1 MEKPESRET
10 GHYRSKERS
19 VFIGFLLGLF
29 TIFPKIVAVLIANS
43 ITLLSDLLRTCSETL
58 GSFFSWVTL
67 RRVAKGKTFIYN
79 YGYGKLENLSSL
91 VIAVVMII
99 SFAVIIY
106 NAIERFRSPVTV
118 HRVGLGLLIAI
129 AAAGVNVVL
138 WRRIY
143 LIARAEHSPV
153 MESQW
158 RLYRAKTM
166 ANLCVILSLGLSVA
180 LRRYAWSVYID
191 PVGSVLLSGFLLFSA
206 YRVVSMSMYD
216 LLDRSL
222 EESLQLII
230 VKGLTT
236 YFDEYRKLHGIR
248 SRRSGAN
255 VYVEIFLEFD
265 ENRKMVDVHRVIDEM
280 KASLEREIKGSQVA
294 IVPATS
300 PIV

>member
-1 MEKPESRET
+1 LAKPESPET

-43 ITLLSDLLRTCSETL
+43 ITLLSDLLQTCSETL
-58 GSFFSWVTL
+58 GSFFSWLTL
-67 RRVAKGKTFIYN
+67 RRVAKGKTFLYN
-79 YGYGKLENLSSL
+79 YGYGKLENLSSM
-91 VIAVVMII
+91 VIAGVMII

-106 NAIERFRSPVTV
+106 NAIERFRNPVTV
-118 HRVGLGLLIAI
+118 HKVGLGLLIAI

-138 WRRIY
+138 WRRLY
-143 LIARAEHSPV
+143 LIALAEHSPV

-166 ANLCVILSLGLSVA
+166 TNLCVLVSLGLAVA

-191 PVGSVLLSGFLLFSA
+191 PVGSVLLSFFLLYSA
-206 YRVVSMSMYD
+206 YRVVGMSMYD

-230 VKGLTT
+230 LKELTS
-236 YFDEYRKLHGIR
+236 YYDEYRQLHGIR
-248 SRRSGAN
+248 SRRSGAT

-265 ENRKMVDVHRVIDEM
+265 QNRKMAEVHRVIDEM
-280 KASLEREIKGSQVA
+280 KTSLEREIKGSQVA

-300 PIV
+300 PMV